1 MHTEQE
7 MRSILEVNK
16 LLDQVATHNQDAT
29 ETNARAQLI
38 FIDFDLLLNFLFLFI
53 RFLI

>member
-1 MHTEQE
+1 VHTEQE
-7 MRSILEVNK
+7 ISSILEVNK

-29 ETNARAQLI
+29 ETNARAQII
-38 FIDFDLLLNFLFLFI
+38 FIDFDLLLIFLFLFI